1 MSVCNILRLC
11 CINLHHS
18 WTWTWILIYL
28 TYDNS
33 YLCHVCI
40 IFSCHIVFNVLYRFW
55 YVFSF
60 IYTILIYS
68 YICVVSNIVR
78 SNLICQ
84 QLKLLLRCNIYH
96 VFIYF
101 LYISYH
107 WSFFTNYLKHFS
119 YLLFVRYGH
128 LIALGHWVNESL
140 HSRYIVCCP
149 SLFRYRLV
157 QMFWLTNAWR
167 KNFNSNLLRRIVFSG
182 ATLNWCCWLL
192 LWWWSI
198 VFDSFWDHALWLWS
212 FLFLPIIWL
221 RLHHVL
227 GFDW

>member
-1 MSVCNILRLC
+1 MWRGLENVYIFNTLRLC
-11 CINLHHS
+11 WINLHCA
-18 WTWTWILIYL
+18 WTWTWILLYL
-28 TYDNS
+28 
-33 YLCHVCI
+33 
-40 IFSCHIVFNVLYRFW
+40 SCLH
-55 YVFSF
+55 
-60 IYTILIYS
+60 
-68 YICVVSNIVR
+68 
-78 SNLICQ
+78 
-84 QLKLLLRCNIYH
+84 LKLIALMVAKMQSSSSLS
-96 VFIYF
+96 IYF
-101 LYISYH
+101 YMFPIIGKVLQ
-107 WSFFTNYLKHFS
+107 NLKLFS
-119 YLLFVRYGH
+119 NLLFVRYGH

-182 ATLNWCCWLL
+182 ATLNWFCWLL